1 MENNNSFFENENDRQ
16 MYELLFVLK
25 NGTKEDLMQY
35 IHEHTPT
42 EEEHTKFIERHQ
54 NQTREEIKAELADQ
68 IMQIQKYLSKKYF
81 ITGTESSGG
90 NN

>member
-35 IHEHTPT
+35 VREHEPK
-42 EEEHTKFIERHQ
+42 EEESKFKERHQ
-54 NQTREEIKAELADQ
+54 NQSEEEIKMELVNE
-68 IMQIQKYLSKKYF
+68 IMQIQEYLSKKYF